1 MDISLNGKT
10 VNIKKSIDLNT
21 IQSDLNTFISDT
33 FTALGAKVTGDYSLE
48 FTMDS
53 DTYGELADS
62 GIIKSGDTLVL
73 NLHKIQD
80 KSPISNTGG
89 SSENIPVESITF
101 DIKEKT
107 PEAPGETFKI
117 TADVKPSDASDKT
130 LKWSSSDE
138 TAATVNNKGE
148 VTIKSN
154 KDAVITAAASNG
166 VKAEL
171 HIKPAEFKDFTLSDT
186 NIKIILDVTGDVT
199 LKYNINPV
207 ILQNSIQAQFQSSDS
222 SVASVD
228 SGGKI
233 TAKKAGTARIT
244 VTINGKQETCDV
256 TVENKPVNYISVTG
270 VTISKNEEEYD
281 FAAVKNTNISSFV
294 SVSPSNATDKSLTY
308 SSGNSNVAA
317 VDNSGNITFNSTGEA
332 VITVASRDNPNA
344 KATFKAIVSTYA
356 AAIDFEAFEYGVA
369 LGKTVTINPILDGSP
384 TNTAVTYSSADTRI
398 ASVNDKG
405 VVTGNN
411 LGDTVI
417 TAETKN
423 GKKATYKIGV
433 YTPVDM
439 NNPSTLQ
446 GTYDIVDFNQSNG
459 ILNMG
464 TNAYG
469 GVERVIGEVT
479 IKIDGSNATVIS
491 KIQMNSSTIYNYTGI
506 GKDKAY
512 EGLFSTVE
520 FTKMTST
527 SSGLQSSDYK
537 SSLGTFEQGKKQAGK
552 ISQETNGQL
561 KIHQIFKES
570 GIATVN
576 VNTFIKKKTNEV
588 KNIKNNER
596 YFDYMDKQHSEDSHA
611 KLKGFGTTASPE
623 PYYTYGVVQ

>member
-10 VNIKKSIDLNT
+10 VNIKKSIDLST
-21 IQSDLNTFISDT
+21 MDSDLNTFISDT

-73 NLHKIQD
+73 NLNKIQD

-89 SSENIPVESITF
+89 SSENIPVESVTF
-101 DIKEKT
+101 DITEKT
-107 PEAPGETFKI
+107 PEASGETFKI
-117 TADVKPSDASDKT
+117 TADVKPSDASNKT
-130 LKWSSSDE
+130 LKWSSSDD

-154 KDAVITAAASNG
+154 KTAVITAAASNG

-233 TAKKAGTARIT
+233 TAKKAGTANIT
-244 VTINGKQETCDV
+244 VTINGIPKTCAV
-256 TVENKPVNYISVTG
+256 TVENKPINYISVAG

-281 FAAVKNTNISSFV
+281 FADVKNTNISSFV

-308 SSGNSNVAA
+308 SSGNSSVAA

-369 LGKTVTINPILDGSP
+369 LGETTDKPITPILDGNP
-384 TNTAVTYSSADTRI
+384 TNNAVTYSSADERI

-405 VVTGNN
+405 VVTGHN

-417 TAETKN
+417 TAKTKN

-439 NNPSTLQ
+439 SNPSTLQ
-446 GTYDIVDFNQSNG
+446 GTYEIVDFTQTNTLKVN
-459 ILNMG
+459 LG
-464 TNAYG
+464 TTDDYKG
-469 GVERVIGEVT
+469 TVQRMIGELTITVT
-479 IKIDGSNATVIS
+479 GNTVKMKS
-491 KIQMNSSTIYNYTGI
+491 KIQMDSSKLESMGSLYDANKSQYQVTNFKEYTFNSSGFGDTGS
-506 GKDKAY
+506 K
-512 EGLFSTVE
+512 T
-520 FTKMTST
+520 
-527 SSGLQSSDYK
+527 
-537 SSLGTFEQGKKQAGK
+537 QGKVSLTGDTLNINQSFKQ
-552 ISQETNGQL
+552 S
-561 KIHQIFKES
+561 
-570 GIATVN
+570 IATVT
-576 VNTFIKKKTNEV
+576 VNTYMKKKSDTV
-588 KNIKNNER
+588 KTLEDDVFYWTKNGKDGSTAANATK
-596 YFDYMDKQHSEDSHA
+596 YYNHKNPA
-611 KLKGFGTTASPE
+611 KE